1 MPITV
6 KKRRLTGHSYFLDMI
21 ETNFFMFTFFMPML
35 VCYGPLESLY
45 KSYFLNPLLS
55 EDLLKRWESLI
66 SQGAALNSV
75 SLEQFN
81 KEAKE
86 SWNQFSQMLQ
96 VANKDASERTIV
108 TNTKAGTS
116 YKTDIRIDGDITNEF
131 PEKVSEATDLYWKRH
146 NELVDRV
153 LNERK
158 ELLLKVID
166 MVGTTLTKMVNPI
179 SFSTIDLVKLAEMF
193 RK

>member
-1 MPITV
+1 
-6 KKRRLTGHSYFLDMI
+6 
-21 ETNFFMFTFFMPML
+21 
-35 VCYGPLESLY
+35 
-45 KSYFLNPLLS
+45 LS
-55 EDLLKRWESLI
+55 EDLLKRWENLI
-66 SQGAALNSV
+66 SQGAALNSA

-96 VANKDASERTIV
+96 VANKDASERAIV

-158 ELLLKVID
+158 ELLLKVMD
-166 MVGTTLTKMVNPI
+166 LVGTTITKMVNPI
-179 SFSTIDLVKLAEMF
+179 SFSTVDLVKMMEMF

>member
-1 MPITV
+1 M
-6 KKRRLTGHSYFLDMI
+6 
-21 ETNFFMFTFFMPML
+21 
-35 VCYGPLESLY
+35 
-45 KSYFLNPLLS
+45 S
-55 EDLLKRWESLI
+55 EDLLKRWENLF

-96 VANKDASERTIV
+96 IANKDASERTIV

-131 PEKVSEATDLYWKRH
+131 PDKVSETTDLYWKRH
-146 NELVDRV
+146 NELVDKV

-166 MVGTTLTKMVNPI
+166 MVGTTITKMVNPI
-179 SFSTIDLVKLAEMF
+179 SFSTVDLVKMTEMF